1 MNVGVKNHGA
11 LALADRMT
19 GMKNRRNN
27 IKLSVTTQ
35 DDMGNTLRK
44 TLGTSPEN
52 VQSNTNTNF

>member
-1 MNVGVKNHGA
+1 MKSHGA

-19 GMKNRRNN
+19 GVRNRRNN

-44 TLGTSPEN
+44 MQGTSPEN
-52 VQSNTNTNF
+52 I